1 MSKSALLITDQTT
14 GEQNTYIP
22 FAERY
27 QEFLNRYSP
36 DDDYRVKIDTSDYLQ
51 QNPGLKCLYEKA
63 IEAGR
68 NPSEVGLPPIMAIT
82 IFRASLYKDDSLIQT
97 ATAAK
102 QLVSYKDWEVG
113 ETAARQR
120 LIAAMGFASDFYL
133 DDEIADLV
141 AQGISVEGAK
151 PSPVTAVPDT
161 APPPAGPAT
170 EVPETPEQPVATNS
184 EVPPQLLKKIQHE
197 AALQKKK
204 IPTFQNHDDAK
215 GFYKELLQGKKTPKS

>member
-1 MSKSALLITDQTT
+1 MGKSALLITDQTT

-36 DDDYRVKIDTSDYLQ
+36 DDGYRVKIDTSDYLQ

-68 NPSEVGLPPIMAIT
+68 NPTEVGLPPIMAIT

-141 AQGISVEGAK
+141 AQGISVEGAN
-151 PSPVTAVPDT
+151 PSPVTAVPDVPPT
-161 APPPAGPAT
+161 PPASEAPAT
-170 EVPETPEQPVATNS
+170 PEKPVANNS
-184 EVPPQLLKKIQHE
+184 NVPAQLLKKIQHE
-197 AALQKKK
+197 AALQKKTV
-204 IPTFQNHDDAK
+204 PEFQNHDDAK
-215 GFYKELLQGKKTPKS
+215 GFYKELLQAKKAPKS